1 MSFQSKKFHIL
12 SVDDTETNRI
22 VIEKMLHSAGYEVTS
37 AESGIKAIELLNSGC
52 KPDLILLDI
61 MMPEVNGFET
71 CSIIK
76 SSNKAMSKIPV
87 IFLTAKSDMEGVTTG
102 FEVGGVDYITKP
114 FQKVE
119 LLARINTHLK
129 LKHYQDQEIEL
140 TQRELIYTIA
150 RISDIHSS
158 ETGNH
163 IKRVSEY
170 AKLLATLAGYD
181 KEKAE
186 VFKLAA
192 AMHDVGKIGISHDIL
207 NKPGKLTPEELRIM
221 KEHPNIGHDILSQS
235 KRPLLK
241 AAAIVAHQHHEKFD
255 GSGYPRGL
263 KGKQIHI
270 LGRIAA
276 LADVFDA
283 LDTKRAYKKRWTLN
297 ETMRFIQSESG
308 KHFDP
313 RLVELMVKN
322 FKHFKKIRDRF
333 PD

>member
-1 MSFQSKKFHIL
+1 MSFKDKKFHIL
-12 SVDDTETNRI
+12 SVDDTETNRL
-22 VIEKMLHSAGYEVTS
+22 VIEKMLRGEGFKVTS
-37 AESGIKAIELLNSGC
+37 ANSGIDAISLLNDAIT
-52 KPDLILLDI
+52 PDLILLDI

-71 CSIIK
+71 CRIIK
-76 SSNKAMSKIPV
+76 KSGKRLAEIPI
-87 IFLTAKSDMEGVTTG
+87 IFLTAMTDLKDIANG

-150 RISDIHSS
+150 RITDVHSA

-192 AMHDVGKIGISHDIL
+192 AMHDIGKIGIPHTIL
-207 NKPGKLTPEELRIM
+207 NKPGKLTDEDLITMR
-221 KEHPNIGHDILSQS
+221 EHPKIGHDILATSR
-235 KRPLLK
+235 RPLLR
-241 AAAIVAHQHHEKFD
+241 AAAIVAYQHHEKFD
-255 GSGYPRGL
+255 GSGYPRQL
-263 KGKQIHI
+263 KGKNIHI
-270 LGRIAA
+270 LGRITA
-276 LADVFDA
+276 LVDVFDA
-283 LDTKRAYKKRWTLN
+283 LDTPRPYKKRWLINDTLK
-297 ETMRFIQSESG
+297 FIQAESG

-313 RLVELMVKN
+313 RLVELLMKN
-322 FKHFKKIRDRF
+322 FHHFRKIRDQF

>member
-1 MSFQSKKFHIL
+1 MSFKDKKFHIL
-12 SVDDTETNRI
+12 SVDDTETNRL
-22 VIEKMLHSAGYEVTS
+22 VIEKMLHSAGYKVTS
-37 AESGIKAIELLNSGC
+37 AESGIEAIGLLNGEC

-76 SSNKAMSKIPV
+76 NSNKTMAKIPV
-87 IFLTAKSDMEGVTTG
+87 IFLTAMSDLKGITNG

-150 RISDIHSS
+150 RISDIHSA

-186 VFKLAA
+186 IFKLAA

-207 NKPGKLTPEELRIM
+207 NKPGKLTDKELAIM
-221 KEHPNIGHDILSQS
+221 REHPNIGHDILSQS

-241 AAAIVAHQHHEKFD
+241 AAAIVAHQHHEKYD

-270 LGRIAA
+270 LGRIAT

-283 LDTKRAYKKRWTLN
+283 LDTQRAYKKRWTLN
-297 ETMRFIQSESG
+297 ETMRFIQGESG

-322 FKHFKKIRDRF
+322 FRHFKKIREKF

>member
-1 MSFQSKKFHIL
+1 MSFKNKKFHVL
-12 SVDDTETNRI
+12 SVDDTETNRL
-22 VIEKMLHSAGYEVTS
+22 VIEKMLTNAGYKVTS
-37 AESGIKAIELLNSGC
+37 AVSGVEAIALLNGDC

-61 MMPEVNGFET
+61 MMPDLNGFET
-71 CSIIK
+71 CRMLK
-76 SSNKAMSKIPV
+76 NSNKPMSKIPV
-87 IFLTAKSDMEGVTTG
+87 IFLSAMSDLKGITGG
-102 FEVGGVDYITKP
+102 FEAGGVDYITKP

-129 LKHYQDQEIEL
+129 LQYFQDQEIEQ

-150 RISDIHSS
+150 RITDIHSA

-170 AKLLATLAGYD
+170 AKLLAILAGYD

-186 VFKLAA
+186 IFQLAA
-192 AMHDVGKIGISHDIL
+192 AMHDVGKIGIPHGIL
-207 NKPGKLTPEELRIM
+207 SKPGKLDEEELAVMRQ
-221 KEHPNIGHDILSQS
+221 HPNIGYDILSQS
-235 KRPLLK
+235 KRPLLR
-241 AAAIVAHQHHEKFD
+241 AAAIVARQHHEKYD

-263 KGKQIHI
+263 KGKNIHI

-283 LDTKRAYKKRWTLN
+283 LDTPRSYKKRWTLQ
-297 ETMRFIQSESG
+297 ETLGHIQNESG

-313 RLVELMVKN
+313 RLVNLLLKN
-322 FKHFKKIRDRF
+322 FGHFRKIRDKF

>member
-22 VIEKMLHSAGYEVTS
+22 LIEKMLHGAGYEVTS
-37 AESGIKAIELLNSGC
+37 AESGIQAIELLNNSC

-76 SSNKAMSKIPV
+76 SSKKSMAKIPV
-87 IFLTAKSDMEGVTTG
+87 IFLTAKSDIEGITNG

-119 LLARINTHLK
+119 LLARIKTHLK

-150 RISDIHSS
+150 RISDIHSA

-181 KEKAE
+181 EEKAE

-207 NKPGKLTPEELRIM
+207 NKPGKLTAKELSIM
-221 KEHPNIGHDILSQS
+221 QEHPNIGHDILSQS

-270 LGRIAA
+270 LGRITT

-283 LDTKRAYKKRWTLN
+283 LDTKRSYKKRWTLN
-297 ETMRFIQSESG
+297 ETMHFIQSESG

-322 FKHFKKIRDRF
+322 FRHFKKIRERF